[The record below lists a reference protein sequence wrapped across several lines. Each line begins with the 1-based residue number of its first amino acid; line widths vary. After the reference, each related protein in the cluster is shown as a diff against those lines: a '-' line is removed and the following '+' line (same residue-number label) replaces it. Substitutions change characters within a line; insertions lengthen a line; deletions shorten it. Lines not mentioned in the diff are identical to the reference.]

1 MSWDVYRDLD
11 TLIDLCHTIVS
22 LQVHTLNHLDR
33 SEGETM
39 ATQQQVRQDI
49 ATLHTTLTSAVASV
63 QAFQRAEA
71 DKIDALQKQLADL
84 AGKAAAA
91 DIPDDI
97 EQSIVDA
104 NDLASNISTQM
115 LDPNQPPVQPTP
127 GPDVNPAPAPTD
139 PSQPPPTPTPG
150 PSGEPTTDPTNAVNP
165 GDPGTA
171 PTPTAATG

>member
-22 LQVHTLNHLDR
+22 LQVHILNRLDLQER
-33 SEGETM
+33 ETM

-49 ATLHTTLTSAVASV
+49 ATLHTTLTSAVTSV

-104 NDLASNISTQM
+104 NDLAATISTQM
-115 LDPNQPPVQPTP
+115 LDPNQPPVQPTTDP
-127 GPDVNPAPAPTD
+127 AGNPAPVTTD
-139 PSQPPPTPTPG
+139 PNQPPPTPG